1 MNQTHSKKFH
11 CTYLLHYYPFDTQV
25 RQSTWEESKVMGI
38 FQVCLV
44 HLQLEQFSRK
54 SVEID
59 PGTIEM
65 LSPIELTQ
73 YFIKVKTYFIIF

>member
-1 MNQTHSKKFH
+1 M
-11 CTYLLHYYPFDTQV
+11 
-25 RQSTWEESKVMGI
+25 
-38 FQVCLV
+38 

-59 PGTIEM
+59 PKIIEM

-73 YFIKVKTYFIIF
+73 YYIQVRYKSQQFDQIFLSEMDAGLH

>member
-1 MNQTHSKKFH
+1 M
-11 CTYLLHYYPFDTQV
+11 
-25 RQSTWEESKVMGI
+25 MGI

-73 YFIKVKTYFIIF
+73 YFIKVKTYVIIF